1 MANQISGLW
10 ISLPPEENGQGATT
24 LEGGKK
30 GKEKEKE
37 ERKRKE
43 EGRGREGGLKT
54 CS

>member
-1 MANQISGLW
+1 VVHRYAAPLRKMDRGGPL
-10 ISLPPEENGQGATT
+10 

-54 CS
+54 CSWKWN